1 MSQPRSDRP
10 GRLAGAAAV
19 VALAALVVVALA
31 AAKPLTR
38 GEHAAAPAAR
48 SVAAAHPC
56 LVMTGSGDPAFVKN
70 FNPFTATG
78 LPSGQF
84 VRGAIYEGLTVS
96 PEGGKPTLPW
106 LARTWK
112 WSNGNKTL
120 TLNLA
125 KGVKWSDGKALTS
138 TDVVYSLTAGKQN
151 KIMDVVGFTRPESNI
166 ASVKAKGA
174 YGVVI
179 NLKTP
184 DSQFIAATLNQQ
196 YVIPR
201 HIWSKVANPETF
213 TNPNPVGSGPFTKIT
228 RFTSQDYVLS
238 KNPSYWQA
246 GKPLIGC
253 LEYVQAASN
262 DAALALIQSGQ
273 VDWTH
278 NFVPNVEKAYESK
291 DKAHFHSFYATTA
304 YPVSLVFDNTKY
316 PYSLAAFR
324 HALSMAIDRN
334 TVSKLGEYGY
344 APPTDA
350 IGLNGLF
357 PSWVTDASVKAQSKQ
372 LSAYNPTAA
381 KKLLTDNGFTYKG
394 NNLIDPKGNAVNLDI
409 HVISGWSDW
418 VASNQIITKNL
429 QGIGIDSNVKLEPDW
444 NSWFP
449 NAFAT
454 KNPTL
459 LWQNGSQASPY
470 GFFNANLS
478 QNSLIPSGQDAS
490 TTGNWSH
497 TYDAQATG
505 LLNQWKVTLDPKK
518 QHQIATQLEKI
529 FLQQMPII
537 PLFIGPRWS
546 TYSTR
551 YFHCFNSPK
560 NFYGDPIFSTY
571 PDNLLS
577 FTRICPGGKAG
588 A

>member
-1 MSQPRSDRP
+1 MSRHFRSKRV
-10 GRLAGAAAV
+10 GIAAASGA
-19 VALAALVVVALA
+19 VALLAALMVVAVA
-31 AAKPLTR
+31 AARPL
-38 GEHAAAPAAR
+38 GLSGQAAPAAR
-48 SVAAAHPC
+48 AAGAHAC
-56 LVMTGSGDPAFVKN
+56 LVMTGSGDPAFLKN

-84 VRGAIYEGLTVS
+84 VKGAVYEGLMVS
-96 PEGGKPTLPW
+96 PEGGKPTQPW

-112 WSNGNKTL
+112 WSNGNRTL
-120 TLNLA
+120 TLQLQR
-125 KGVKWSDGKALTS
+125 GVKWSDGQALTS
-138 TDVVYSLTAGKQN
+138 KDVVYSLTAGKQN
-151 KIMDVVGFTRPESNI
+151 KVMDIVGYTRPNTNI
-166 ASVKAKGA
+166 KSVQARGQYA
-174 YGVVI
+174 VAI
-179 NLKTP
+179 NLKVP
-184 DSQFIAATLNQQ
+184 DSQFIGATLNGAI
-196 YVIPR
+196 VIPQ
-201 HIWSKVANPETF
+201 HIWSKVKNPETY
-213 TNPNPVGSGPFTKIT
+213 TNSNPVGSGPFTVIK
-228 RFTSQDYVLS
+228 RFTPQDYVLN
-238 KNPSYWQA
+238 KNPSYWQK

-262 DAALALIQSGQ
+262 DAALALIQNGS

-278 NFVPNVEKAYESK
+278 NFVPNVDKAYTKK
-291 DKAHFHSFYATTA
+291 DPAHFHAFYATTA

-316 PYSLAAFR
+316 PYSLVPFR

-357 PSWVTDASVKAQSKQ
+357 PQWVTDPAVKKESKQ
-372 LSAYNPTAA
+372 LSTYNPNAA
-381 KKLLTDNGFTYKG
+381 KKLLTDNGFTYNGSK
-394 NNLIDPKGNAVNLDI
+394 LMDPKGNPVSLDI

-429 QGIGIDSNVKLEPDW
+429 QSIGIDSNVKLEPDW

-478 QNSLIPSGQDAS
+478 KNALIPSGQDAS

-497 TYDAQATG
+497 TYDPTATK
-505 LLNQWKVTLDPKK
+505 LLDTWKVTLNPEK
-518 QHQIATQLEKI
+518 QQVIATQLEKI
-529 FLQQMPII
+529 FLAQMPIV